1 MYPQQRSPAQRKKT
15 TADVIKIFQKNYS
28 VFRVFAYRVRKPR
41 PRQRNATPPT
51 PEAQARPEN
60 GKRQNRAAA
69 QSGKNGYMGN
79 PSMYSTYFSG
89 LERIGKGEKLPLSR
103 SGRA

>member
-1 MYPQQRSPAQRKKT
+1 MYPQQRSPARREKT

-41 PRQRNATPPT
+41 PRQRDATQPP
-51 PEAQARPEN
+51 N
-60 GKRQNRAAA
+60 GKRQSRAAA

-79 PSMYSTYFSG
+79 PSMYSTHFYG
-89 LERIGKGEKLPLSR
+89 LEKIVKGEKLPLIR